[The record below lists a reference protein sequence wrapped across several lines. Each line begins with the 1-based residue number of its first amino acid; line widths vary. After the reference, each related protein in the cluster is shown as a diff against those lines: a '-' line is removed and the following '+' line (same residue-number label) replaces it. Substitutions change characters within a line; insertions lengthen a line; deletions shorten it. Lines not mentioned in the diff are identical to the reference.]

1 MKYKVL
7 LIDDEPSALEGMEMW
22 IDWQE
27 LGFELCG
34 TCGNGREGLQMMKQL
49 QPDLVITDIHM
60 PLMNGLEMIGEWR
73 QEGTDSTKFVI
84 LSGYSEFEYARK
96 AISYGINH
104 YLLKPVFP
112 EEATEELREIRLEL
126 EQEANRRRIHETASG
141 EEAATLIKGLLYGK
155 KGEPE
160 LMEWLETLPGF
171 KESNSWNICLIRT
184 VPELYSEVRNRTVSL
199 LTGYKALVTIDL
211 EAGLLGIVYGMTEG
225 SGDAAGIAEVLV
237 TLLRE
242 YGGENIHIALGT
254 PEDSLES
261 IEGSYGR
268 AKETLLHFFY
278 EPEQAGVLAY
288 SEVQDK
294 PFSYHYDHIG
304 LMDALLDCVNLLDTD
319 GYREALEA
327 AARSFREQQVAPE
340 VVRKFVI
347 HLMYRI
353 FALAPGAEAAGEEGG
368 VASGVEVSEVQQA
381 MTPLSGLLSR
391 LLSYGGKAIDLLV
404 QEQNYKSHGIVRE
417 INQYIGEHYQ
427 ESLSIQKLA
436 EIFFLH
442 PVYLGQLLIKK
453 NGMTFNEQ
461 LHHLRIQAAA
471 ELLRGSRLKLSE
483 IAERVGYANYGQ
495 FLKRFEKELHMG
507 PNEYRHAKF

>member
-34 TCGNGREGLQMMKQL
+34 TCGNGREGLQLMKQL

-73 QEGTDSTKFVI
+73 QEETDSIKFVI
-84 LSGYSEFEYARK
+84 LSGYSEFEYART

-141 EEAATLIKGLLYGK
+141 EEAAALIKGLLYGR
-155 KGEPE
+155 KGDPE
-160 LMEWLETLPGF
+160 LMDLLETLPGF
-171 KESNSWNICLIRT
+171 RESEAWNICLIQT
-184 VPELYSEVRNRTVSL
+184 VPELYPEVRCKAVSL
-199 LTGYKALVTIDL
+199 LAGCKAAVTMDL
-211 EAGLLGIVYGMTEG
+211 EAGLLGIVYGMTTGRGEDG
-225 SGDAAGIAEVLV
+225 GITEALDI
-237 TLLRE
+237 LLQE
-242 YGGENIHIALGT
+242 YGRANIHIAVGT
-254 PEDSLES
+254 QENSLLCIEDS
-261 IEGSYGR
+261 YHR

-278 EPEQAGVLAY
+278 EPEGAGILAY
-288 SEVQDK
+288 NGVQGNS
-294 PFSYHYDHIG
+294 FSYNYDHIG
-304 LMDALLDCVNLLDTD
+304 LMDALLDCVNLLDAD
-319 GYREALEA
+319 GYRKALEA
-327 AARSFREQQVAPE
+327 AARSFREQLVAPE

-353 FALAPGAEAAGEEGG
+353 LGVAPGAESAGEGHG
-368 VASGVEVSEVQQA
+368 PASSLEVSEIQQT

-391 LLSYGGKAIDLLV
+391 LLSCGEKAIDLLV
-404 QEQNYKSHGIVRE
+404 REQNYKSHGIVRE

-471 ELLRGSRLKLSE
+471 VLLRESKLKLSE

-495 FLKRFEKELHMG
+495 FLKRFEKEMHMG

>member
-1 MKYKVL
+1 M
-7 LIDDEPSALEGMEMW
+7 
-22 IDWQE
+22 
-27 LGFELCG
+27 
-34 TCGNGREGLQMMKQL
+34 
-49 QPDLVITDIHM
+49 
-60 PLMNGLEMIGEWR
+60 
-73 QEGTDSTKFVI
+73 
-84 LSGYSEFEYARK
+84 
-96 AISYGINH
+96 
-104 YLLKPVFP
+104 
-112 EEATEELREIRLEL
+112 

-160 LMEWLETLPGF
+160 LMGWLETLPGF
-171 KESNSWNICLIRT
+171 KESTSWNICLIRT
-184 VPELYSEVRNRTVSL
+184 VPELYTEVRSRTVSL
-199 LTGYKALVTIDL
+199 LAGYQAVVTIDL

-254 PEDSLES
+254 PEDSLVS

-288 SEVQDK
+288 SAVQDQ

-304 LMDALLDCVNLLDTD
+304 LMDALLDCVNLLDAD

-368 VASGVEVSEVQQA
+368 VASGVEVSEIQQA

-471 ELLRGSRLKLSE
+471 EPCAG
-483 IAERVGYANYGQ
+483 AG
-495 FLKRFEKELHMG
+495 
-507 PNEYRHAKF
+507 